1 MVRLARQSHGGCRSG
16 AKGESRCG
24 NYGGTT
30 GTDATRADAIRR
42 EARAKGRQVLIRFVR
57 RRCDEGASQ
66 PSWRRREAA
75 EERVRLGCV
84 AGAGYS
90 GAVDAIMTPIRLGRH
105 IAGHLTKSSA
115 GIVAESSRG
124 WIGGISLP
132 LAGLLKPQM
141 ACESQRRPL
150 CGATLRGEVWF
161 PPALAGV
168 VRASRF
174 QSGACEIC
182 RRHMAGA
189 EGSMN
194 LLWSL
199 ARLCATSVDS
209 LAFVGALFAHGGFTQ
224 AVA

>member
-1 MVRLARQSHGGCRSG
+1 M
-16 AKGESRCG
+16 
-24 NYGGTT
+24 
-30 GTDATRADAIRR
+30 RADAIRT
-42 EARAKGRQVLIRFVR
+42 ESMAKGRQVLIRFVR
-57 RRCDEGASQ
+57 RRCDEVASQ
-66 PSWRRREAA
+66 PSWSRREGAQ
-75 EERVRLGCV
+75 ERVRLGCV

-90 GAVDAIMTPIRLGRH
+90 GAVDAIKTPIRLGRH
-105 IAGHLTKSSA
+105 IADHVTKSSA
-115 GIVAESSRG
+115 GIVTESSGG

-141 ACESQRRPL
+141 ASESQRRPL
-150 CGATLRGEVWF
+150 VQHVCCATLRGEVWF
-161 PPALAGV
+161 PPALAGM

-182 RRHMAGA
+182 GQHMAGA

-194 LLWSL
+194 LLRSL

-209 LAFVGALFAHGGFTQ
+209 FGFVGALSAHNGFRQ